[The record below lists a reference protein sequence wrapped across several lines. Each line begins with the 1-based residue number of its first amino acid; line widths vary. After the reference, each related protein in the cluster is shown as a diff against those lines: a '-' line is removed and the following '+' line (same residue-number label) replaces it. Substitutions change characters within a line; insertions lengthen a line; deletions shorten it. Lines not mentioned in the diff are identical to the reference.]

1 MALKDDLQTKSR
13 GVFSGRWEKRNGY
26 VVPTDS
32 SVGLGN
38 EGVEI
43 DAAVLYADLSGSTAL
58 VNNYTPEFAAEVY
71 KSYLHIAAKII
82 RSEGGEITAYDGDR
96 IMAVFLGATGAA
108 SLLLGESKES
118 VAVRTAMKINWAV
131 INIINPGI
139 VATYGADKYTVK
151 QVVGIDT
158 SKLLVAK
165 TGIRGANDLVWV
177 GRAAN
182 YAAKLSA
189 EKTYPTFITP
199 DVYNRL
205 SRETKFAANGVGEH
219 MWTQLRWTTMG
230 DMTVYGSNYWWSFT

>member
-1 MALKDDLQTKSR
+1 MTLKTDLETKSR
-13 GVFSGRWEKRNGY
+13 SVFSTRWEKRNGY
-26 VVPTDS
+26 VVPTDN

-43 DAAVLYADLSGSTAL
+43 DAAVLYADLSGSTTL
-58 VNNYTPEFAAEVY
+58 VNNYSPEFAAEIY

-96 IMAVFLGATGAA
+96 IMAVFLGGTGAA
-108 SLLLGESKES
+108 SLLIGESKES

-131 INIINPGI
+131 LNIINPGI
-139 VATYGADKYTVK
+139 IATYGANKYTVK
-151 QVVGIDT
+151 HNVGIDT

-189 EKTYPTFITP
+189 EKNYPTFITAE
-199 DVYNRL
+199 VHSKL
-205 SRETKFAANGVGEH
+205 SQATKFAANGTGEH
-219 MWTQLRWTTMG
+219 MWTQLRWSTMN
-230 DMTVYGSNYWWSFT
+230 DIPVYGSTYWWSFT